1 MKQLNI
7 HYIFI
12 AVIFLSSCELQ
23 KEIDYENIENY
34 VPKIIVNGTV
44 GLEDGVNIIVK
55 KTTSPSNVNENDI
68 LSEVAVF
75 LYKSKTDS
83 IALKREGDYLFS
95 LDSIPYV
102 TSNQQ
107 YLLKV
112 RADNLDEIHSDNQ
125 EVLPMPVIDSLE
137 IIDSFPKRLK
147 VYFNNEYEENQAY
160 SLEILSFING
170 KIDTFAM
177 KEGVYDIIDNI
188 KKGTNTVERNINSF
202 SESDSLRIE
211 LHLLSKD
218 LVQYV
223 NSVKNYEGSVEDPFY
238 PQPFLVYSN
247 INGGYGI
254 FGADSYSSV
263 VLEINQ

>member
-1 MKQLNI
+1 MILI
-7 HYIFI
+7 C
-12 AVIFLSSCELQ
+12 SCELQ
-23 KEIDYENIENY
+23 KEIGFEDIENY
-34 VPKIIVNGTV
+34 VPKIIVNGTI
-44 GLEDGVNIIVK
+44 GLEDGVNIIIK

-75 LYKSKTDS
+75 LYKNETDS
-83 IALKREGDYLFS
+83 IKLKREGDYLFS
-95 LDSIPYV
+95 LDSIPYLKP
-102 TSNQQ
+102 NQQ

-112 RADNLDEIHSDNQ
+112 SADNLDKIYSNNQ
-125 EVLPMPVIDSLE
+125 EVLPSPVIDSLK
-137 IIDSFPKRLK
+137 IINSYPKRLK
-147 VYFNNEYEENQAY
+147 IYFNNEYEEKRAY
-160 SLEILSFING
+160 ALKIKPFLNGAIDSLG
-170 KIDTFAM
+170 YK
-177 KEGVYDIIDNI
+177 KGVFEIIDNI
-188 KKGTNTVERNINSF
+188 KKGANVVEKNINSF

-218 LVQYV
+218 LVQYA
-223 NSVKNYEGSVEDPFY
+223 NSVKNYEGSVGDPFY